1 MDVGPI
7 TGHPRI
13 LDFGRIG
20 AGAACLY
27 SDDRMSSPSSVCKRG
42 CPGGRVLV
50 VSLLALLCGA
60 PSSPAREVRPVR
72 TVVLLYPEV
81 RLLPEILEV
90 EDAIRPALDPDG
102 AVSLYTEYL
111 DLARATDAEY
121 ERQAIALLR
130 DKYAGQRVDLIMPV
144 AFPALRFF
152 LSHRAALFPGVPA
165 VFAAASLDGVTGLDL
180 GSDVTGVRLPSEWGA
195 TLEAALALQ
204 PGTRRAIVVSG
215 TSAIDQNLQAAA
227 AHDLAR
233 YRDRVEITY
242 LAGWPI
248 ARLLDEVA
256 TLPKDTVVLFVS
268 LLRDQAGRLFTDP
281 EAVSLITRASSVPVY
296 GWSETHLGHG
306 IVGGRL
312 ASFVSQGTRA
322 AELAM
327 RVLGGER
334 PGALPVIEGSG
345 TAYVFDERQLRRWG
359 LSASRLP
366 PGSIVRYQDA
376 SLWDLYGWNIV
387 GAGALVVALALL
399 STGLLIERS
408 GRRRAEVSLGER
420 FRFETLLAEEAA
432 TFSRVSGA
440 DVDHEI
446 ERALR
451 RIADFLGVDWSTLTE
466 YSEDSRTAR
475 VTHRWVAEGMGPQP
489 VAALGLGETPW
500 SVEQLR
506 RGITVRFVRVEE
518 LPEVE
523 AAMDRQTYRRLGVK
537 SRVAV
542 PLTMEGVVIG
552 ALAFS
557 AVTVERAW
565 RDEFVQRLQLLGEV
579 FANTLSRRR
588 AEMEG
593 QRLREDLAHI
603 GRVST
608 VGELTASLAHELNQP
623 LTAIL
628 ANAQAVRRILD
639 AGQADLIEVRAIV
652 DDIVDDDKRA
662 SDVIGRLRSLLKK
675 GALERSS
682 LDMSELVGQV
692 ARLVAADAVLRGVVI
707 ELELAPDLPP
717 VAADRVQ
724 LQQVVMNLILNGLD
738 AMRDSAVGGRI
749 LLLRTA
755 REGEGSVAVT
765 VEDSGAGIASTELG
779 QVFDAFYTTKANG
792 LGMGLAIVKSIVEA
806 HGGRVEARNNPTGGA
821 TFSFALPDRKSVV

>member
-1 MDVGPI
+1 
-7 TGHPRI
+7 
-13 LDFGRIG
+13 
-20 AGAACLY
+20 
-27 SDDRMSSPSSVCKRG
+27 
-42 CPGGRVLV
+42 
-50 VSLLALLCGA
+50 
-60 PSSPAREVRPVR
+60 
-72 TVVLLYPEV
+72 
-81 RLLPEILEV
+81 
-90 EDAIRPALDPDG
+90 
-102 AVSLYTEYL
+102 
-111 DLARATDAEY
+111 
-121 ERQAIALLR
+121 
-130 DKYAGQRVDLIMPV
+130 
-144 AFPALRFF
+144 
-152 LSHRAALFPGVPA
+152 
-165 VFAAASLDGVTGLDL
+165 
-180 GSDVTGVRLPSEWGA
+180 
-195 TLEAALALQ
+195 
-204 PGTRRAIVVSG
+204 
-215 TSAIDQNLQAAA
+215 
-227 AHDLAR
+227 
-233 YRDRVEITY
+233 
-242 LAGWPI
+242 
-248 ARLLDEVA
+248 
-256 TLPKDTVVLFVS
+256 
-268 LLRDQAGRLFTDP
+268 
-281 EAVSLITRASSVPVY
+281 
-296 GWSETHLGHG
+296 
-306 IVGGRL
+306 
-312 ASFVSQGTRA
+312 
-322 AELAM
+322 
-327 RVLGGER
+327 
-334 PGALPVIEGSG
+334 
-345 TAYVFDERQLRRWG
+345 
-359 LSASRLP
+359 
-366 PGSIVRYQDA
+366 
-376 SLWDLYGWNIV
+376 
-387 GAGALVVALALL
+387 
-399 STGLLIERS
+399 
-408 GRRRAEVSLGER
+408 
-420 FRFETLLAEEAA
+420 
-432 TFSRVSGA
+432 
-440 DVDHEI
+440 
-446 ERALR
+446 
-451 RIADFLGVDWSTLTE
+451 
-466 YSEDSRTAR
+466 
-475 VTHRWVAEGMGPQP
+475 MGPQP

-821 TFSFALPDRKSVV
+821 TFSFALPIGQNEA

>member
-1 MDVGPI
+1 
-7 TGHPRI
+7 
-13 LDFGRIG
+13 
-20 AGAACLY
+20 
-27 SDDRMSSPSSVCKRG
+27 
-42 CPGGRVLV
+42 
-50 VSLLALLCGA
+50 
-60 PSSPAREVRPVR
+60 
-72 TVVLLYPEV
+72 VVLLYPEV
-81 RLLPEILEV
+81 RLLPEILAV

-256 TLPKDTVVLFVS
+256 TLPEDTVVLFVS

-334 PGALPVIEGSG
+334 PGALPVIDGSG
-345 TAYVFDERQLRRWG
+345 TAYMFDERQLRRWG

-366 PGSIVRYQDA
+366 PGSVVRYQDA

-432 TFSRVSGA
+432 TFSRVSGP

-489 VAALGLGETPW
+489 VAALGLREIPW
-500 SVEQLR
+500 SVQQLR
-506 RGITVRFVRVEE
+506 RGITVRFARVEE

-565 RDEFVQRLQLLGEV
+565 RNEFVQRLQLLGEV

-639 AGQADLIEVRAIV
+639 AGQPDLIEVRAIV

-707 ELELAPDLPP
+707 QLELAPDLTP

-724 LQQVVMNLILNGLD
+724 LQQVVMNLVLNGLD

-821 TFSFALPDRKSVV
+821 TFSFALPIGQKEA

>member
-1 MDVGPI
+1 
-7 TGHPRI
+7 
-13 LDFGRIG
+13 
-20 AGAACLY
+20 
-27 SDDRMSSPSSVCKRG
+27 MSSPISLSRRG

-50 VSLLALLCGA
+50 VALLALLCGA
-60 PSSPAREVRPVR
+60 PSSPGRVVRSAR
-72 TVVLLYPEV
+72 TVVLLYPEA
-81 RLLPEILEV
+81 RLLPEILAV

-111 DLARATDAEY
+111 DLARTTDVEY
-121 ERQAIALLR
+121 ERQVIALLR
-130 DKYAGQRVDLIMPV
+130 EKYASRRVDLIMPV

-152 LSHRAALFPGVPA
+152 LSHRAELFPGVPA
-165 VFAAASLDGVTGLDL
+165 VFAAANLDAVTGLDL
-180 GSDVTGVRLPSEWGA
+180 GSDITGVRLPSEWGA

-204 PGTRRAIVVSG
+204 PRTRRAIVISG
-215 TSAIDQNLQAAA
+215 TSATDQNLQAAA

-312 ASFVSQGTRA
+312 ASFESQGTRA

-334 PGALPVIEGSG
+334 PGALPVVDGSA
-345 TAYVFDERQLRRWG
+345 TAYMFDERQLRRWG

-366 PGSIVRYQDA
+366 AGSIVRYQDA

-387 GAGALVVALALL
+387 GVGALVAALALL

-420 FRFETLLAEEAA
+420 LRFETLLAEEAA
-432 TFSRVSGA
+432 TFSRVSAA

-475 VTHRWVAEGMGPQP
+475 VTHRWMAEGMDPQP
-489 VAALGLGETPW
+489 VAALGLGEIPW
-500 SVEQLR
+500 SVAQLR
-506 RGITVRFVRVEE
+506 RGATVRFARVEE
-518 LPEVE
+518 LPEVG
-523 AAMDRQTYRRLGVK
+523 AAVDRQTYRRLGVK
-537 SRVAV
+537 SSVAV

-557 AVTVERAW
+557 AVAAERAW

-593 QRLREDLAHI
+593 QRLRQDLAHI

-675 GALERSS
+675 GTLERSS

-692 ARLVAADAVLRGVVI
+692 ARLVAGDAVLRGVVI
-707 ELELAPDLPP
+707 RLELAPDLPP

-738 AMRDSAVGGRI
+738 AMRDSAIGSRI

-755 REGEGSVAVT
+755 RTGEGSVAVT
-765 VEDSGAGIASTELG
+765 VQDSGAGIESTELG

-806 HGGRVEARNNPTGGA
+806 HGGRVEARNSPEGGA
-821 TFSFALPDRKSVV
+821 TFSFALPIGQKGP

>member
-1 MDVGPI
+1 M
-7 TGHPRI
+7 
-13 LDFGRIG
+13 
-20 AGAACLY
+20 
-27 SDDRMSSPSSVCKRG
+27 
-42 CPGGRVLV
+42 LV

-81 RLLPEILEV
+81 RLLPEILAV

-662 SDVIGRLRSLLKK
+662 SDVIGRLRGLLKK

-707 ELELAPDLPP
+707 ELELARDLPP

-821 TFSFALPDRKSVV
+821 TFSFALPIGQNEA

>member
-1 MDVGPI
+1 VDDGPI
-7 TGHPRI
+7 TGRHRI

-20 AGAACLY
+20 PECARRY
-27 SDDRMSSPSSVCKRG
+27 SGDQMSSPLSLSKRG
-42 CPGGRVLV
+42 RTGGRVLLV
-50 VSLLALLCGA
+50 ALLALLCGA
-60 PSSPAREVRPVR
+60 PSGPARMVRPAR
-72 TVVLLYPEV
+72 TVVLLYPEA
-81 RLLPEILEV
+81 RLLPEILAV
-90 EDAIRPALDPDG
+90 EDAIRPVLDPGG

-111 DLARATDAEY
+111 DLARSPDVHY
-121 ERQAIALLR
+121 ERQVIALLR
-130 DKYAGQRVDLIMPV
+130 EKYASRRVDLIIPV

-152 LSHRAALFPGVPA
+152 LSHRAELFPGVPA
-165 VFAAASLDGVTGLDL
+165 VFTAANLDAVTGLDL
-180 GSDVTGVRLPSEWGA
+180 GSDITGVRLPSEWGA

-204 PGTRRAIVVSG
+204 PGTRRAVVISG
-215 TSAIDQNLQAAA
+215 ASATDQNLQAAA

-233 YRDRVEITY
+233 YNGQIEVTY

-281 EAVSLITRASSVPVY
+281 EAVSLITRASSAPVY

-312 ASFVSQGTRA
+312 ASFETQGTRA
-322 AELAM
+322 AELAI
-327 RVLGGER
+327 RVLGGEP
-334 PGALPVIEGSG
+334 PGALPVVDGSG
-345 TAYVFDERQLRRWG
+345 TAYMFDERQLRRWG

-366 PGSIVRYQDA
+366 AGSIVRYQDA

-387 GAGALVVALALL
+387 GAGALVAALALL

-420 FRFETLLAEEAA
+420 LRFETLLAEEAA

-475 VTHRWVAEGMGPQP
+475 VTHRWTAEGMDSQP
-489 VAALGLGETPW
+489 VALGLGEIPW
-500 SVEQLR
+500 SVARLR
-506 RGITVRFVRVEE
+506 QGVTVRFTRVQE

-523 AAMDRQTYRRLGVK
+523 AAVDRQTYLRLGVK

-542 PLTMEGVVIG
+542 PLTVEGGVIG

-557 AVTVERAW
+557 AVVRERAW
-565 RDEFVQRLQLLGEV
+565 KDEFVQRLQLLGEV

-588 AEMEG
+588 SEMEG
-593 QRLREDLAHI
+593 QRLRQDLAHI

-639 AGQADLIEVRAIV
+639 A
-652 DDIVDDDKRA
+652 DK
-662 SDVIGRLRSLLKK
+662 
-675 GALERSS
+675 
-682 LDMSELVGQV
+682 
-692 ARLVAADAVLRGVVI
+692 
-707 ELELAPDLPP
+707 
-717 VAADRVQ
+717 ADRSRC
-724 LQQVVMNLILNGLD
+724 
-738 AMRDSAVGGRI
+738 APSWTTSWRTTSAR
-749 LLLRTA
+749 A
-755 REGEGSVAVT
+755 R
-765 VEDSGAGIASTELG
+765 
-779 QVFDAFYTTKANG
+779 
-792 LGMGLAIVKSIVEA
+792 
-806 HGGRVEARNNPTGGA
+806 
-821 TFSFALPDRKSVV
+821 